1 MLFGHVLL
9 SGGVTPLAGRADVAD
24 DALAAME
31 TLDDVG
37 SQSEVELAPDL
48 RVGDRVVVPVDFHMV
63 LGNPDLMGD
72 SPSKGQALDSGV
84 GAA

>member
-1 MLFGHVLL
+1 M
-9 SGGVTPLAGRADVAD
+9 TPLAGRADVAD

-63 LGNPDLMGD
+63 LGIPDLMGD